1 VIQIIHRRG
10 PWRSFDAVEFSTLG
24 WLNWINNRRRLK
36 LTQNIPPAE
45 AEVRVYTQSEELAM
59 VARHSNNLASG
70 KSGTVHSQRV

>member
-1 VIQIIHRRG
+1 MIQIIHRRG
-10 PWRSFDAVEFSTLG
+10 PWRSFVAVEFSTLG

-70 KSGTVHSQRV
+70 KYGTVHSQRV

>member
-45 AEVRVYTQSEELAM
+45 AEVGFYTQSEALAM
-59 VARHSNNLASG
+59 VASL
-70 KSGTVHSQRV
+70 K

>member
-36 LTQNIPPAE
+36 LTQNILPAE
-45 AEVRVYTQSEELAM
+45 AEVRFYTQSEELAM

-70 KSGTVHSQRV
+70 